1 MAKKHMV
8 TVCIVFLWAAIFG
21 QLSSVHADEKTDQ
34 LVTAYL
40 TNSNWVIKVFA
51 MMELRNQKSYDIYEA
66 ALLDS
71 IKSTNENLRIYAVAS
86 VLKLDSAGVDKI
98 KSAQVVE
105 ALITFLDDRKQPF
118 LSDKA
123 SEALELLTG
132 AKKLGG
138 KKKKWEDWFT
148 KNKASLPDHATVYK
162 MVAKGQAAE
171 DPANG
176 GVESGGIRG
185 GTTVARLEKLNKNG
199 LDLVL
204 CVDITGSMGP
214 CVAAVQE
221 QVSFLVNI
229 IISISP
235 SSKIGFVCYN
245 DASWVALPF
254 NSDLKV
260 IQEAVN
266 KQLGATGGGDWEEGV
281 DKAYETALF
290 DPLLEWREETWKLIV
305 IMGDAPPHT
314 GDVDRTVKNAEDAYK
329 GTLVPPPPPPQDRKN
344 PKKKVATGEK
354 EKKPVQ
360 LKEVITSTIQT
371 FSQNER
377 AVVQGVFSRIA
388 TAGGGTYVNLDDPS
402 LVINQILQMIFGKE
416 WESVTSEFIEVFK
429 ANVAAAD
436 PKKKK

>member
-1 MAKKHMV
+1 MALKR
-8 TVCIVFLWAAIFG
+8 IVFPAVLLLVFVVNTGIAR
-21 QLSSVHADEKTDQ
+21 ADEKTDQ

-86 VLKLDSAGVDKI
+86 ALKLDSAGVDKV
-98 KSAQVVE
+98 KSAQIVE
-105 ALITFLDDRKQPF
+105 ALIAFLDDKKQPF

-162 MVAKGQAAE
+162 MEAKGQAVEAL
-171 DPANG
+171 ANG

-185 GTTVARLEKLNKNG
+185 TTVERLEKLNKNG

-254 NSDLKV
+254 SSDAKV

-266 KQLGATGGGDWEEGV
+266 RQLGATGGGDWEEGV

-305 IMGDAPPHT
+305 IMGDAPPHG
-314 GDVDRTVKNAEDAYK
+314 GDVDRTVKNAEDAFK

-429 ANVAAAD
+429 ANAAAAE